1 MTPGC
6 ESPLPLATLEGYWF
20 GELEVPEADRVE
32 EHFFACDGCG
42 ARLNALAALGE
53 GVRRLSGEGAVP
65 LVVGPSFLEAAT
77 RAGLRT
83 RQYSVPPGG
92 RVACTVTP
100 EDDLLVG
107 RMSADFRGVTRL
119 DVLVEVAG
127 QVVQRIED
135 VPVSPD
141 ANELILLQA
150 MPAARALGR
159 VELRVH
165 LLAREDDLDRV
176 LGDFTFDHTPTPA

>member
-20 GELEVPEADRVE
+20 GELPVPEDEQVE
-32 EHFFACDGCG
+32 EHLFACDVCG
-42 ARLNALAALGE
+42 ARLRALAALGE
-53 GVRRLSGEGAVP
+53 GVRRLAGEGEVP
-65 LVVGPSFLEAAT
+65 LVVTPSFLEAAS

-83 RQYSVPPGG
+83 REYSVPPGG
-92 RVACTVTP
+92 RVDCTVTP

-119 DVLVEVAG
+119 DALVEVAG

-141 ANELILLQA
+141 ARELILLQA

-159 VELRVH
+159 VEMHIRLV
-165 LLAREDDLDRV
+165 AREGGLDRV
-176 LGDFTFDHTPTPA
+176 LGDYTFDHTPTPA